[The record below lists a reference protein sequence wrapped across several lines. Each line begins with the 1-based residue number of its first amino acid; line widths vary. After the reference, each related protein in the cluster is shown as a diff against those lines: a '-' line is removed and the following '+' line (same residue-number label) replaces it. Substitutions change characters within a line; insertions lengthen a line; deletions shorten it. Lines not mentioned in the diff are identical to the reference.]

1 MTLTTTRVCLLGLLA
16 QGISLVGT
24 TRVQRKR
31 RFLLVV
37 VLPWLSVLV
46 PQSLEP
52 ADNLTLSM
60 RSVQI
65 QMS

>member
-1 MTLTTTRVCLLGLLA
+1 MLFAALATGRLTAYDPDHSPRVPSGLTSA
-16 QGISLVGT
+16 VYQPC

-46 PQSLEP
+46 PQSFP
-52 ADNLTLSM
+52 LTA
-60 RSVQI
+60 
-65 QMS
+65 